1 MKIIAELEK
10 VDKEEFRDLLIND
23 ENNYLP
29 SIVDKFYHRGTLTS
43 NAAEAVFSTLKREC
57 NYTKQPLLTLLEV
70 LMNISERWLKESL
83 SYRMKDFS
91 PLLMNLADKNAG
103 SIVLEYLESE
113 MNAKVK
119 SRKPCECQF
128 ETHRLP
134 CIHKIVNNFNEIYN
148 IPKEYFFNEEIFVE
162 ERNGNNCTVEERDIE
177 LKNPNVY
184 QLLKRLKLYKE
195 SKEVWD
201 EITRIVLEFLEKRN
215 DMFVTHRIS
224 HPYCPVRISKNC
236 DKFLKKKDKN
246 KIEKKP
252 KKQYTLVYQYY

>member
-1 MKIIAELEK
+1 M
-10 VDKEEFRDLLIND
+10 
-23 ENNYLP
+23 
-29 SIVDKFYHRGTLTS
+29 
-43 NAAEAVFSTLKREC
+43 
-57 NYTKQPLLTLLEV
+57 
-70 LMNISERWLKESL
+70 
-83 SYRMKDFS
+83 
-91 PLLMNLADKNAG
+91 
-103 SIVLEYLESE
+103 
-113 MNAKVK
+113 
-119 SRKPCECQF
+119 
-128 ETHRLP
+128 
-134 CIHKIVNNFNEIYN
+134 
-148 IPKEYFFNEEIFVE
+148 
-162 ERNGNNCTVEERDIE
+162 EERDIE